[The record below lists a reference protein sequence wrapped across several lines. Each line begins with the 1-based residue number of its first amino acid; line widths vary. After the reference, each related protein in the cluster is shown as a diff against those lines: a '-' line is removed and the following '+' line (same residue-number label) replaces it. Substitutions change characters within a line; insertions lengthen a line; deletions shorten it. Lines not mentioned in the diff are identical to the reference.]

1 MRQSQIFAKTKKETP
16 KGAETISHQ
25 YLVRG
30 DFVDQTA
37 AGVYSFLPLG
47 WQVYQKIERI
57 IREEMNN
64 LGGQEVSMPALIP
77 QNLWQETGRWN
88 DIDPPLFV
96 VEDRHQKKYGLGPTH
111 EEVITDLVRRRVK
124 SYQDLPLYLYQIQTK
139 FRNEMRATGGLLRV
153 REFVMKDLYSFNASE
168 EETLEFYEKVK
179 KAYLKIFSRCG
190 LKVAVAEADSGTIGG
205 SLSHEFSLLAETGED
220 KILVCS
226 KCSYGANINK
236 VGKIRKC
243 PQCGGQMEKS
253 NGIEAGHTFY
263 LGTKYSQAMGAN
275 FTDKDGQKKS
285 IVMGCYGIGLGRL
298 MAAIVEASHDKK
310 GIIWPD
316 SVAPFQ
322 IHLIE
327 LSANNKELTKAA
339 QKLYQDLTKVGLE
352 VLYDDRDKSA
362 GEKLVES
369 DLIGIPMRL
378 VISEKTIAKK
388 AVEVKRRESETIKLV
403 EIGKLVSE
411 LKKLT

>member
-1 MRQSQIFAKTKKETP
+1 
-16 KGAETISHQ
+16 
-25 YLVRG
+25 
-30 DFVDQTA
+30 
-37 AGVYSFLPLG
+37 
-47 WQVYQKIERI
+47 
-57 IREEMNN
+57 
-64 LGGQEVSMPALIP
+64 
-77 QNLWQETGRWN
+77 
-88 DIDPPLFV
+88 
-96 VEDRHQKKYGLGPTH
+96 
-111 EEVITDLVRRRVK
+111 
-124 SYQDLPLYLYQIQTK
+124 
-139 FRNEMRATGGLLRV
+139 
-153 REFVMKDLYSFNASE
+153 
-168 EETLEFYEKVK
+168 
-179 KAYLKIFSRCG
+179 
-190 LKVAVAEADSGTIGG
+190 
-205 SLSHEFSLLAETGED
+205 
-220 KILVCS
+220 
-226 KCSYGANINK
+226 
-236 VGKIRKC
+236 
-243 PQCGGQMEKS
+243 
-253 NGIEAGHTFY
+253 
-263 LGTKYSQAMGAN
+263 MGAN